1 MLETYAEIE
10 KEIRKCDL
18 LYEKGIYDDATY
30 VKRMRYI
37 KKCYNYIK
45 HYNKLYSNYSKY
57 SKKTKTKTK

>member
-10 KEIRKCDL
+10 NEIRKCDL
-18 LYEKGIYDDATY
+18 LYEKSIYDDATY

-45 HYNKLYSNYSKY
+45 HYNKQYG
-57 SKKTKTKTK
+57 KKPNTKKK

>member
-37 KKCYNYIK
+37 K
-45 HYNKLYSNYSKY
+45 
-57 SKKTKTKTK
+57 